1 MSDTGPTRTSSA
13 AGQPV
18 VADVLRERNAPKL
31 MLTHPSFI
39 RRKAEFK
46 ELGHRLAKAIAGR
59 GGLLILVGKSG
70 SGKSRTVEEFADRVE
85 LRASKM
91 AVMRG
96 RCYQGQSVPRYGPLA
111 EALTE
116 YVNTAELKSYDNVGD
131 GAPDLA
137 WLVPTLARRLPHSS
151 EPTAPRSREE
161 RLRIFEA
168 VSRFLIAAS
177 ANARLLIT
185 LDDLQ
190 WADDDTIAML
200 QHIAAAIARHP
211 ILIVGAYRGAKLNPK
226 HPLAGCEQIEISG
239 LDSYHAGQLLA
250 AAARRDVPD
259 LLVKPIAKESDG
271 NPSLI
276 LEALLLLAQEGID
289 GLS

>member
-1 MSDTGPTRTSSA
+1 MSEAGPIRLGNA
-13 AGQPV
+13 PGQPV
-18 VADVLRERNAPKL
+18 VADAHRERSERRL

-39 RRKAEFK
+39 SRKAEFRK
-46 ELGHRLAKAIAGR
+46 LGHRLSKAIAGR
-59 GGLLILVGKSG
+59 GGLLLLVGKPG
-70 SGKSRTVEEFADRVE
+70 IGKSRTVEEFADRVE
-85 LRASKM
+85 PRAGKM

-116 YVNTAELKSYDNVGD
+116 YVNTAQLESSADNVGD
-131 GAPDLA
+131 GAPYLA

-161 RLRIFEA
+161 AFDA

-177 ANARLLIT
+177 ADARLLIT

-190 WADDDTIAML
+190 WADDDTLAML
-200 QHIAAAIARHP
+200 QHIAAAIAHHP
-211 ILIVGAYRGAKLNPK
+211 ILIVGAYRGAELEQG
-226 HPLAGCEQIEISG
+226 HPLADYEQIMVNG
-239 LDSYHAGQLLA
+239 LDTYQAGRLLA
-250 AAARRDVPD
+250 AAAGRDLPD
-259 LLVKPIAKESDG
+259 LLVNPIARETDG

-289 GLS
+289 GLTG

>member
-1 MSDTGPTRTSSA
+1 MSEAGPIRLGNA
-13 AGQPV
+13 PGQPV
-18 VADVLRERNAPKL
+18 VADAHRERSERRL

-39 RRKAEFK
+39 SRKAEFRK
-46 ELGHRLAKAIAGR
+46 LGHRLSKAIAGR
-59 GGLLILVGKSG
+59 GGLLLLVGKPG
-70 SGKSRTVEEFADRVE
+70 IGKSRTVEEFADRVE
-85 LRASKM
+85 PRAGKM

-116 YVNTAELKSYDNVGD
+116 YVNTAQLEGSADNVGD
-131 GAPDLA
+131 GAPYLA
-137 WLVPTLARRLPHSS
+137 WLVPTLARRLPQSS

-161 RLRIFEA
+161 AFDA

-177 ANARLLIT
+177 ADARLLIT

-190 WADDDTIAML
+190 WADDDTLAML
-200 QHIAAAIARHP
+200 QHIAAAIANHP
-211 ILIVGAYRGAKLNPK
+211 ILIVGAYRGAKLDPE
-226 HPLAGCEQIEISG
+226 HPLAACEQIQIGG
-239 LDSYHAGQLLA
+239 LDTYQAGRLLA
-250 AAARRDVPD
+250 AAAGRDLPD
-259 LLVKPIAKESDG
+259 LLVKPIAKETDG

-289 GLS
+289 GLTG